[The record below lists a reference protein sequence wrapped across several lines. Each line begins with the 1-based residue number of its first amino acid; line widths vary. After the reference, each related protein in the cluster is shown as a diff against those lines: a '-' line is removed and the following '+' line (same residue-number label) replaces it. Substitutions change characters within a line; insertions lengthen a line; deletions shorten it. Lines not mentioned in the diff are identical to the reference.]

1 MNQAVRAS
9 GCSRAQLGI
18 YVILSAQYNAD
29 CIVHINV
36 HRSDSAAVKFRGS
49 VVTGSEKTHGP
60 AWRLSHEDAG
70 F

>member
-29 CIVHINV
+29 CIVQMRCTVAIALL
-36 HRSDSAAVKFRGS
+36 SSFAVQS
-49 VVTGSEKTHGP
+49 
-60 AWRLSHEDAG
+60 
-70 F
+70 